1 MSGVQLHLLVVHL
14 PVLACPAAVALLAL
28 ARVTRSEPFFQM
40 GAGFLVFGALAA
52 AAAYFSGPAAYE
64 SLALPPGVERDLA
77 ETHGALGKGAFMGLA
92 LTGLTAM
99 LALLQYPQG
108 ERPAPWLRWTLLAA
122 ALVLTWL
129 LAWTAHQGGL
139 IRHPELRALP
149 SPLFPQL

>member
-1 MSGVQLHLLVVHL
+1 VSAVQLHLLVVHL

-28 ARVTRSEPFFQM
+28 ARPTKSETLFQA
-40 GAGFLVFGALAA
+40 GAAFLVFAALAA

-77 ETHGALGKGAFMGLA
+77 EAHGALGKGAFMGTVLVGLA
-92 LTGLTAM
+92 AL
-99 LALLQYPQG
+99 LALLQYLQG

-122 ALVLTWL
+122 ALVLSWL

-139 IRHPELRALP
+139 IRHSELRAL
-149 SPLFPQL
+149 SAPLFPRL